1 MSYDI
6 SESGSPD
13 APPGAD
19 AEAVQ
24 PRLSQIFS
32 TLAEN
37 ATGAI
42 SIGTIRDALG
52 DRSFAAL
59 LVLFAALNLLPLPPG
74 ATLVLGLPLLLVSG
88 QMVLGYRNPW
98 LPRMLLR
105 KTVDAGRFRRAS
117 TRLIPLLERLERL
130 VTPRNWPFSPAAS
143 DRIIGAITLVLG
155 LAVTLPIPL
164 GNWLPAFAIAILG
177 LALSERDGIF
187 FVVGVLTGLA
197 SFAIIGAVVGTAG
210 FIAGAVFGLH
220 F

>member
-6 SESGSPD
+6 SETGLPK
-13 APPGAD
+13 APPGA
-19 AEAVQ
+19 EAAQ

-32 TLAEN
+32 ALAEH
-37 ATGAI
+37 ATGSI

-105 KTVDAGRFRRAS
+105 KTVDAERFRRAS
-117 TRLIPLLERLERL
+117 TRLVPLLERLERL
-130 VTPRNWPFSPAAS
+130 VTPRHWPFSPAAS
-143 DRIIGAITLVLG
+143 DRIIGAITLLLG

-210 FIAGAVFGLH
+210 FIAGAVFGLQ